1 MREQLRRVPLF
12 KQASEETLNRM
23 TAALTQVSVPG
34 GAVVCRQGEPGAT
47 FHLVELGT
55 LVVESEVGSQRREL
69 ARMGPGDFFG
79 EIALL
84 GSGTRTATVTALS
97 PSRLWT
103 LTADDFAAVTT
114 EDPALRAAVQDTA
127 QERLGRS
134 MASAFEVRHRT
145 LGEMLAKRGK
155 VAVGRAVDNDIVLP
169 SRLVSN
175 HHAVLRAENGT
186 VLIEDL
192 GSTNGTFLNAR
203 PVRSALLHD
212 GDEVWFAD
220 ELFVFQVADGPDG
233 AQLTDVS
240 RPRGVRIDAIGLH
253 KVVGDG
259 KDLLQ
264 DVSLSV
270 LPGELVALVGGSGA
284 GKTTLLDALAGI
296 RPASAGRVLYDGNDR
311 YQHDAR
317 FRSTYGYVPQD
328 DIVHTQ
334 LPLRRTLLHAAN
346 VRLPADAS
354 EESRAAAVDNAIS
367 QLGLNEQAG
376 VKVAS
381 LSGGQRKR
389 SSIAV
394 ELLTEPRLFFLDEP
408 TSGLDPATDAH
419 TMRLLRRIADAGS
432 TVLVTTHATK
442 SVSLCDKVVV
452 LARGGHLA
460 FVGSP
465 SRALEHFGV
474 AIFDEIYDRL
484 EPEEAPAEAAA
495 QFTASPEYEQQ
506 QAMVLDPPAPDSEAG
521 GAKPKGRLRRSLHQL
536 AALSRRNLDI
546 HLHNKD
552 LLIPVAAQPLTFS
565 VLLLALFNSGL
576 FDPGNAGASGP
587 LQLVFLLAFNAFLLG
602 LLTSVQEIVKEL
614 PIFFRERSVGV
625 GAGPY
630 LLSKISFLLPAVV
643 IGNLVLMG
651 VPWLTNRLPHR
662 GLSMLGPLLLT
673 LLLASLAGMALGLFT
688 SALVSTSQAATDMLS
703 LWIVPQVLF
712 GGGLF
717 AVPAMNFAWRVVANI
732 AGLRWAFEAA
742 GHAVGL
748 SDVFRNS
755 GSNMGR
761 SMLEQY
767 GDSFDH
773 PFSYEWSI
781 LAVFVLV
788 PMTAALL
795 ILRSRQPKR

>member
-12 KQASEETLNRM
+12 KQASDETLTRM
-23 TAALTQVSVPG
+23 AASLTQVSVPG
-34 GAVVCRQGEPGAT
+34 GAVVCREGEPGAT
-47 FHLVELGT
+47 FHLVEMGT

-103 LTADDFAAVTT
+103 LTAEDFAAVTAD
-114 EDPALRAAVQDTA
+114 DPAVRAAVQDAA
-127 QERLGRS
+127 QERVGRS

-145 LGEMLAKRGK
+145 LGDMLAKRGR
-155 VAVGRAVDNDIVLP
+155 VSVGRAVDNDIVLP

-175 HHAVLRAENGT
+175 HHAVLRADNGT
-186 VLIEDL
+186 VVLEDL

-220 ELFVFQVADGPDG
+220 ELFVFQITEGPDG
-233 AQLTDVS
+233 VQLTDVS
-240 RPRGVRIDAIGLH
+240 RPRGVRIDAIGLR
-253 KVVGDG
+253 KEVAEGRT
-259 KDLLQ
+259 LLQ
-264 DVSLSV
+264 DISLSI

-284 GKTTLLDALAGI
+284 GKTTLLDALAGT
-296 RPASAGRVLYDGNDR
+296 RPASGGRVLYDGNDR
-311 YQHDAR
+311 YEHDAR
-317 FRSTYGYVPQD
+317 FRSTFGYVPQD

-334 LPLRRTLLHAAN
+334 LPLRRTLRHAAN
-346 VRLPADAS
+346 VRLPADTSA
-354 EESRAAAVDNAIS
+354 ESRDAAVDNALS
-367 QLGLNEQAG
+367 HLGLVEQAE

-419 TMRLLRRIADAGS
+419 TMRLLRRMADAGS

-452 LARGGHLA
+452 LAKGGHLA
-460 FVGSP
+460 FAGSP

-495 QFTASPEYEQQ
+495 RFMATPEYEQQ
-506 QAMVLDPPAPDSEAG
+506 RAMVLDPPAPESQPAD
-521 GAKPKGRLRRSLHQL
+521 AKPKRRLRRSLHQL

-576 FDPGNAGASGP
+576 FDAGGAASGP

-614 PIFFRERSVGV
+614 PIFFRERAVGV
-625 GAGPY
+625 GAGSY

-662 GLSMLGPLLLT
+662 GLSMLAPLLLT

-717 AVPAMNFAWRVVANI
+717 AVPAMNFAGRVVANI

-748 SDVFRNS
+748 SEVFRAS
-755 GSNMGR
+755 GGNMGR
-761 SMLEQY
+761 SLLEQY
-767 GDSFDH
+767 GRSFDQ
-773 PFSYEWSI
+773 PFAYQWSI

-795 ILRSRQPKR
+795 LLRNRQPKR